1 MSTFHLLKTK
11 DGFYP
16 ADQDAVDKAKKVN
29 LNEVVEAKSIDQRNY
44 RFLKKYW
51 KLVDVTLHNL
61 PESVEQHLQEKHQF
75 RIKTKEDLHF
85 YLKLKGGYVEKK
97 FVGKDGNI
105 GWVPKS
111 ISFSEMDQ
119 AEFDDYF
126 SDALDNCAKL
136 LTVESDDLMN
146 EVVSFMG

>member
-1 MSTFHLLKTK
+1 MKFHLVKHEGVFK
-11 DGFYP
+11 A
-16 ADQDAVDKAKKVN
+16 ADYDSEEAVKKISEG
-29 LNEVVEAKSIDQRNY
+29 EVVEAKTTKQRNY

-51 KLVDVTLHNL
+51 ALVNVTLRNL
-61 PESVEQHLQEKHQF
+61 PESAEQDLWENHQF
-75 RIKTKEDLHF
+75 RIKDKEDLHF

-111 ISFSEMDQ
+111 ISFDSMEPE
-119 AEFDDYF
+119 EFDRFF

-146 EVVSFMG
+146 EVLSFM